1 MGTAIDSITGLIA
14 PVVAA
19 GVTMKVT
26 ESMFGMLDKNM
37 PKQPAQKRR
46 KSVAK
51 KTRKSSKKCACKGKN
66 GKCKTSKKM
75 HKGIKG
81 QTALPRGHKTQGD
94 LFQAVFGHPV
104 IKG

>member
-1 MGTAIDSITGLIA
+1 MGTAVDSITGLIA

-19 GVTMKVT
+19 GTVMKVT
-26 ESMFGMLDKNM
+26 DAMFGTLAKNS
-37 PKQPAQKRR
+37 PKKKVQRKR
-46 KSVAK
+46 KSK
-51 KTRKSSKKCACKGKN
+51 KSCKGKN
-66 GKCKTSKKM
+66 SKCKQTKKM

-81 QTALPRGHKTQGD
+81 QTALPKGHKTQGD